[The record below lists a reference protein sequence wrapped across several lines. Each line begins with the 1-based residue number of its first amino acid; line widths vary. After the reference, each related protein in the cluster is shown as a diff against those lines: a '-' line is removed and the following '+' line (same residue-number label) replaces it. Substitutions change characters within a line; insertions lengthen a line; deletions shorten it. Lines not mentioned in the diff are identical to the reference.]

1 MQQKANK
8 PLQSDQNML
17 TCLLLS
23 QKSRQH
29 ILAPEQG
36 RYAINHKGVRP
47 MKKAILAIA
56 SCIFISGAVQAEE
69 YLHGQSGTSYRD
81 IGSSTYGSD
90 GTSYR
95 SIGNTTY
102 GSDGTS
108 SRKIGNST
116 YNSDGSS
123 SRQIGNTLYN
133 SDGSTVRKIG
143 NTTYG
148 SDGTTCRKIGSSTY
162 CN

>member
-1 MQQKANK
+1 MQIH
-8 PLQSDQNML
+8 SDAKKRRSFL
-17 TCLLLS
+17 TLLFGAGDL
-23 QKSRQH
+23 R
-29 ILAPEQG
+29 
-36 RYAINHKGVRP
+36 RYAVNHKGVHL

-56 SCIFISGAVQAEE
+56 ASIVMSGTVQAQE

-81 IGSSTYGSD
+81 IGGTAYGSD

-102 GSDGTS
+102 GSDGSS
-108 SRKIGNST
+108 SRRIGNST

-133 SDGSTVRKIG
+133 SDGSTVRRIG

-148 SDGTTCRKIGSSTY
+148 SDGTTCRKVGSSTY